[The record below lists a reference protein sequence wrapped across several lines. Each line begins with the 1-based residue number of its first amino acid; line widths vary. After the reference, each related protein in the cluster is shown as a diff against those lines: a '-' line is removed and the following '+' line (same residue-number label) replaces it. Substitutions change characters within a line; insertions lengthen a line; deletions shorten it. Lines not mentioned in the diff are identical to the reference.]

1 MAAPK
6 TRNTRNADMIEEYR
20 VHLVSAGRSTLTIE
34 SVLDLLFRL
43 DRELPAGLAEAYPR
57 ELKAWLAQPRL
68 GCGDGDRWSANTIA
82 TYRSHMVEFYK
93 WACDEDDPWLTYDPA
108 RRLPRPKVNR
118 GVPQPTTD
126 EAVQRIVSEAAEP
139 FRLICILAAYGG
151 LRPIEIAD
159 IRREDITER
168 LIVIRRG
175 KGNKPAVIPTEP
187 AVWRAVRDLPPG
199 PLVTRNGQ
207 PISRRYASRQTS
219 AYLHRR
225 MGIDT
230 SPRYLRHWHGTW
242 LRRHY
247 DLRVVQE
254 RMRHASVATTQIYT
268 AVTEAELVA
277 STGWL
282 PDFTASAQGEGLG
295 DAEDGTRSAA

>member
-108 RRLPRPKVNR
+108 RRLPRPK
-118 GVPQPTTD
+118 
-126 EAVQRIVSEAAEP
+126 
-139 FRLICILAAYGG
+139 
-151 LRPIEIAD
+151 
-159 IRREDITER
+159 
-168 LIVIRRG
+168 
-175 KGNKPAVIPTEP
+175 GNKPAVIPTEP

-282 PDFTASAQGEGLG
+282 PFVVS
-295 DAEDGTRSAA
+295 EDE